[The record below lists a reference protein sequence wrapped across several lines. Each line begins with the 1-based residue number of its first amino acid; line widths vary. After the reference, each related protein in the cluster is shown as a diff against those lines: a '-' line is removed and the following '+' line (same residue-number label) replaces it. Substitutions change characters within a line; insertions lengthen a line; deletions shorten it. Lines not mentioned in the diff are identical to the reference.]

1 MPFKK
6 KPTKDTGEEI
16 VKDDI
21 DVTEELCYAV
31 AEAVINRDDI
41 IKTISKT
48 TKCTNARAV
57 VLQKEVLSS
66 PLYKQIFEDYK
77 NTMKGTVY
85 DDDRDT
91 IMLQYNN
98 LIRKATQE
106 KKYEVVVRILDKIRM
121 LQAIGDKEMEFKMV
135 FGFDP
140 VIKGSTFNV
149 NFNLIDEDYNKK
161 K

>member
-1 MPFKK
+1 
-6 KPTKDTGEEI
+6 
-16 VKDDI
+16 
-21 DVTEELCYAV
+21 
-31 AEAVINRDDI
+31 
-41 IKTISKT
+41 
-48 TKCTNARAV
+48 
-57 VLQKEVLSS
+57 
-66 PLYKQIFEDYK
+66 
-77 NTMKGTVY
+77 MKGTVY

-140 VIKGSTFNV
+140 VIQGSTFNV
-149 NFNLIDEDYNKK
+149 NFNLIDENYNKK

>member
-6 KPTKDTGEEI
+6 KPTQNTGEETA
-16 VKDDI
+16 KDDI

-41 IKTISKT
+41 IKTITKT

-57 VLQKEVLSS
+57 VLQKEVLNSA
-66 PLYKQIFEDYK
+66 LYKQIFEDYK
-77 NTMKGTVY
+77 NTIKSTVY

-149 NFNLIDEDYNKK
+149 NFNLIDENYNKK